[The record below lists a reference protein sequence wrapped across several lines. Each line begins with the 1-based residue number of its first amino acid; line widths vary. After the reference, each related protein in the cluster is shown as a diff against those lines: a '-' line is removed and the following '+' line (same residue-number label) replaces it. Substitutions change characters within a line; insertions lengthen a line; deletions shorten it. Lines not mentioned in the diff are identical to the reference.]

1 MVKCPVLWSILGYF
15 GVFNKRASRKSKS
28 PLSLKNQGK
37 SGFLYY
43 GAGRDRT
50 DDPQTASL
58 MLSQLSYSPNDS
70 YHKLICFKELVNYY
84 RHY

>member
-58 MLSQLSYSPNDS
+58 MLYTRFLLTINYLQLSVPASVPMS
-70 YHKLICFKELVNYY
+70 VPISE
-84 RHY
+84 